1 MFYYG
6 YGLDPTIILLI
17 PAIIFAVV
25 AQGMV
30 KSAFS
35 RYSRVRNRNGITGAQ
50 AARRVLDNAGLSDV
64 RIEAVGGSLTDNYDP
79 RDRVLHLSTDVCNVD
94 SVSAVS
100 VACHEAG
107 HAIQHA
113 RGYVPL
119 KIRNGI
125 VPLVNFASSASWIL
139 VFIGLFLMFTGSGT
153 ASYAG
158 GVIMDIGII
167 AFVAVVVFHLITLPV
182 ELNASHRA
190 LKQIEEMS
198 LVAPEDM
205 TGSRKVL
212 RAAAMTYVA
221 ALAMAVA
228 NLLRIL
234 VLRGRD

>member
-6 YGLDPTIILLI
+6 YGFDPTIVLLI
-17 PAIIFAVV
+17 PAMIFAVA

-35 RYSRVRNRNGITGAQ
+35 RYSRVRNRRGLTGAQ
-50 AARRVLDNAGLSDV
+50 AARRVLDNNGLSDV
-64 RIEAVGGSLTDNYDP
+64 EIVPISGSLTDNYDP
-79 RDRVLHLSTDVCNVD
+79 RRRVLNLSTDVYNVD

-125 VPLVNFASSASWIL
+125 VPVVNFASSISWIL
-139 VFIGLFLMFTGSGT
+139 IFVGLFLLFQQSGSTSQMGNLLF
-153 ASYAG
+153 
-158 GVIMDIGII
+158 DIGVL
-167 AFVAVVVFHLITLPV
+167 AFVAVVAFHLITLPV
-182 ELNASHRA
+182 ELNASRRA
-190 LKQIEEMS
+190 IDQMESLA
-198 LVAPEDM
+198 LVAPEDLR
-205 TGSRKVL
+205 GSRKVL

-234 VLRGRD
+234 AIRGRD